1 MKINEKDNF
10 NSLYLLALM
19 HKHYRFIIG
28 ALIVAFL
35 VSIVFSSP
43 LFITPKYKSTV
54 ILFPSSSNSIS
65 KALLTDQVDLKQDIL
80 QYGEDD
86 QIDQMLQ
93 VLASNRIR
101 DRIIQKYNL
110 LEHYDLRKSTYKY
123 TKLYNEYEKN
133 IKFRRTEFM
142 AVSISVL
149 DTDPQLAADIANEI
163 AALYNST
170 CVQMQKD
177 RAMQAFKIVEG
188 TYLGLVN
195 EIKVM
200 EDSLAILRQLGVNDY
215 ETQSE
220 MINQQLAIQVA
231 NNNQQGVRELQK
243 QIDILAKYGT
253 PYVSIRDQL
262 DYDKQQLSLIKVK
275 YEEAKIDAEQEL
287 SQKFVISEAYKAE
300 RKSYPIRWL
309 IVVISVIATAI
320 MAVLLVVILDGVIPS
335 YDKFLTH
342 FAGKKKNNDKG
353 NQHVD
358 NQPNNILEQ
367 QHIQSTANLQAKQQ
381 PVNINSTETA
391 DNVDKPHIPAKET
404 YFDNINNENDMD
416 NFFAA
421 AKLWN
426 VIWKRK
432 IHLIIFTVIGVI
444 VGVVFSSPFFIT
456 PKFKSTAIVYPSNIG
471 EYSEESPTEQLM
483 QWLGSQDIKNKIIE
497 HYNLYEHYGISLNDP
512 KHFAIMMYEY
522 GKNVKIEQ
530 TEYEAVAINVIDKDP
545 QTACN
550 MVNSIIAYTNELIMT
565 VQHDK
570 FAEVVDVYEKTLASR
585 SGAIDSVI
593 SKMETLGMDEKDF
606 AALYSSFNMSNNNGS
621 RQPNIAGVKPE
632 YVANV
637 LKLWAMG
644 SSMESSYNDYYKAIA
659 DFSRDYTC
667 TSVVSQPMP
676 ADKKCF
682 PVRWIIVVLS
692 AMAMFFISYVVFLVM
707 ENSHKIV
714 KK

>member
-163 AALYNST
+163 AALYDST

-300 RKSYPIRWL
+300 RKSYPIR
-309 IVVISVIATAI
+309 
-320 MAVLLVVILDGVIPS
+320 
-335 YDKFLTH
+335 
-342 FAGKKKNNDKG
+342 
-353 NQHVD
+353 
-358 NQPNNILEQ
+358 
-367 QHIQSTANLQAKQQ
+367 
-381 PVNINSTETA
+381 
-391 DNVDKPHIPAKET
+391 
-404 YFDNINNENDMD
+404 
-416 NFFAA
+416 
-421 AKLWN
+421 
-426 VIWKRK
+426 
-432 IHLIIFTVIGVI
+432 
-444 VGVVFSSPFFIT
+444 
-456 PKFKSTAIVYPSNIG
+456 
-471 EYSEESPTEQLM
+471 
-483 QWLGSQDIKNKIIE
+483 
-497 HYNLYEHYGISLNDP
+497 
-512 KHFAIMMYEY
+512 
-522 GKNVKIEQ
+522 
-530 TEYEAVAINVIDKDP
+530 
-545 QTACN
+545 
-550 MVNSIIAYTNELIMT
+550 
-565 VQHDK
+565 
-570 FAEVVDVYEKTLASR
+570 
-585 SGAIDSVI
+585 
-593 SKMETLGMDEKDF
+593 
-606 AALYSSFNMSNNNGS
+606 
-621 RQPNIAGVKPE
+621 
-632 YVANV
+632 
-637 LKLWAMG
+637 
-644 SSMESSYNDYYKAIA
+644 
-659 DFSRDYTC
+659 
-667 TSVVSQPMP
+667 
-676 ADKKCF
+676 
-682 PVRWIIVVLS
+682 
-692 AMAMFFISYVVFLVM
+692 
-707 ENSHKIV
+707 
-714 KK
+714 